1 MEAPIPEL
9 DAACVSRVLSFVDD
23 PAAFGAALRV
33 CRLWRRCSRD
43 ATLPVWAQMDAAR
56 FRALHP
62 GPDAPRFCACAVVF
76 SLRHGAGRAL
86 RRLDVSAAT
95 ACDACRVPQEE
106 DGPTLARERPPV
118 GSSPHV
124 RGWRR
129 RRLSEATCAAQEI
142 ARRACH
148 VVNLFEELCFGRTPG
163 GLPAVAAPHGCTLH
177 RLCRAPVLEELDAS
191 YRGTPGD
198 SLYGFGVFDFLFL
211 FWRPAYV
218 DLPRLRT
225 LHLTHNPGITGDFL
239 SRFLAHCPALRELY
253 AAEVPLSEDF
263 VRDVLAPR
271 PLRLQL
277 HRDAPLPRAV
287 DITCGICG
295 VALWRGLR
303 QFAVAPPTQPHID
316 EEVYTSVPPAAEAV
330 APLIGANDRS
340 LNCSRNCHGM
350 CALLAC
356 VLRDCAHHNPRPVT
370 LQRPATS
377 IWWTRA
383 RARFRC
389 TAGATPSPR
398 ATAGRA
404 CTTAA
409 WRRAWLSSRQLSED
423 D

>member
-106 DGPTLARERPPV
+106 DGPTLARELPRRASCRGGASLTRAPRRDACAANSACSRSSAGRAARQV
-118 GSSPHV
+118 GSPAG
-124 RGWRR
+124 R
-129 RRLSEATCAAQEI
+129 AT
-142 ARRACH
+142 RA
-148 VVNLFEELCFGRTPG
+148 LGSR
-163 GLPAVAAPHGCTLH
+163 
-177 RLCRAPVLEELDAS
+177 RLCRATVLEELDAS

-198 SLYGFGVFDFLFL
+198 SLYGFGVFDFLC
-211 FWRPAYV
+211 AYIWDDDEAGFV
-218 DLPRLRT
+218 SLPQLQT
-225 LHLTHNPGITGDFL
+225 LHLTHNPGITGNFL

-253 AAEVPLSEDF
+253 AAEVPLSENF
-263 VRDVLAPR
+263 VRNELAPR

-330 APLIGANDRS
+330 APLIGANERS

-356 VLRDCAHHNPRPVT
+356 VLRDCAHHNPRPVPP
-370 LQRPATS
+370 QRPATCT
-377 IWWTRA
+377 WWTRA
-383 RARFRC
+383 RVRCRC

-409 WRRAWLSSRQLSED
+409 WHRAWPSSRQWSEARRL
-423 D
+423 